1 MRQQIEHAHSTYG
14 PMQFKCFEGALESFF
29 ANECP
34 QLGGTR
40 TRQVLVQ
47 LITDLVGKFYPQ
59 TSHLRQGQIQWTAVH
74 KLEKASYGKS
84 ITQSRLTPV
93 VLDLV
98 QAKDSKDRAAG
109 MKLRDIKR
117 EAVARLFQ
125 QAFEQDGVLT
135 NGDCA
140 VLLKISPSTVSHYA
154 RAWESEH
161 GRYLPRRGVIHDI
174 GPTLTHKRQI
184 VRMIVLEGRKV
195 EDVCRATD
203 HSPEA
208 AQRYLKAFK
217 QVLLCHQKG
226 FTIQEISYAVKISQR
241 LVREYLTLIQ
251 ELANDNRAL
260 KALLKES
267 PLQ

>member
-1 MRQQIEHAHSTYG
+1 MQQQIEHAYRTYD
-14 PMQFKCFEGALESFF
+14 PMQFKTFEGALESFF

-34 QLGGTR
+34 QLGGLR
-40 TRQVLVQ
+40 TRQVLVRSVVEM
-47 LITDLVGKFYPQ
+47 IGKFYPQ
-59 TSHLRQGQIQWTAVH
+59 TSHLRQGQVQWTAVH
-74 KLEKASYGKS
+74 KSEKASYGKR
-84 ITQSRLTPV
+84 ITQAHLTPV

-98 QAKDSKDRAAG
+98 QARDSQDRAGG
-109 MKLRDIKR
+109 MKLREIKR

-135 NGDCA
+135 NCDCA

-154 RAWESEH
+154 RDWESEH

-208 AQRYLKAFK
+208 AHRYLKTFK
-217 QVLLCHQKG
+217 QVLLCHQKS
-226 FTIQEISYAVKISQR
+226 FTTQEIGYAVKISQR
-241 LVREYLTLIQ
+241 LVREYLSLIN

-260 KALLKES
+260 QALLQEP

>member
-1 MRQQIEHAHSTYG
+1 MREQIEQHHNLYG
-14 PMQFKCFEGALESFF
+14 PMQFKNFEGALESFF

-34 QLGGTR
+34 QLGGAK
-40 TRQVLVQ
+40 TRQMLVQ
-47 LITDLVGKFYPQ
+47 LIADLVGKFYPQ
-59 TSHLRQGQIQWTAVH
+59 TSRLRQGQIQWTAVH
-74 KLEKASYGKS
+74 KLEKASYGKR
-84 ITQSRLTPV
+84 ITRSRLTPV
-93 VLDLV
+93 ILDLV
-98 QAKDSKDRAAG
+98 QGRDAQDRAAG
-109 MKLRDIKR
+109 MKLREQKQ
-117 EAVARLFQ
+117 EAVARLFH

-135 NGDCA
+135 NSDCA

-154 RAWESEH
+154 RTWEAEH

-195 EDVCRATD
+195 EEVCRATD

-208 AQRYLKAFK
+208 AHRYLKAFK

-226 FTIQEISYAVKISQR
+226 FNIQEISYAVKISQR
-241 LVREYLTLIQ
+241 LVREYLNLIE
-251 ELANDNRAL
+251 ELAKDNRAL
-260 KALLKES
+260 KALLHEN